1 MRKVTCF
8 TVRFES
14 NVFILIRQYNVRFLA
29 RKLVT
34 VNVYVLSVLA
44 QTNKNFSEDR
54 NSPTYLA
61 SERSYR

>member
-14 NVFILIRQYNVRFLA
+14 NVFILIRQYDVRCLA

-34 VNVYVLSVLA
+34 INVYVLSVLA
-44 QTNKNFSEDR
+44 QTNKNFPEDR